1 MSSNNTKKFIKN
13 SLLYIANINRL
24 LRNVKSEILV
34 DFIQS
39 DQIGIIVVTNKVA
52 LQSDLQIIENYVKNI
67 DNIDISGIEVPWL
80 PQSKFYL
87 KIIGISYFSHD
98 NS

>member
-67 DNIDISGIEVPWL
+67 DNIDISGIEVP
-80 PQSKFYL
+80 
-87 KIIGISYFSHD
+87 
-98 NS
+98 